1 MMFIFDEIFSFEA
14 VSVTENAKFFFSPW
28 SEVNILKGEPGTQNF
43 YLSQKWKILGLV
55 AMFIYPV
62 AALVL
67 LLQGVPLA
75 AWGHGSCRKGGSH
88 RGSALPS
95 PLPHCRSR
103 FPGWSLSRSGRGE
116 AVLACAQERC
126 VSWRSGT
133 TTAGS
138 CCAKAVGCDI
148 EQLAWPKWTASSWAL
163 NISAKTFCHLSKL
176 AD

>member
-14 VSVTENAKFFFSPW
+14 VSVTEIPKFFFHP
-28 SEVNILKGEPGTQNF
+28 EVKSINILKGDPRNQNL

-55 AMFIYPV
+55 VMFIYPI

-67 LLQGVPLA
+67 LLQGMPLA

-103 FPGWSLSRSGRGE
+103 IPG
-116 AVLACAQERC
+116 
-126 VSWRSGT
+126 
-133 TTAGS
+133 
-138 CCAKAVGCDI
+138 
-148 EQLAWPKWTASSWAL
+148 
-163 NISAKTFCHLSKL
+163 
-176 AD
+176 